1 MPHVLLDNERSSSIM
16 GHDAKDIYVSI
27 SPAGEV
33 VYSRRI
39 TATLYCWMDL
49 QKFPFDEQDC
59 DIILTSCKIG
69 IFKGFKNYRSII
81 F

>member
-1 MPHVLLDNERSSSIM
+1 MGEEQLRSKIWVPHVLLDNERSSAIM
-16 GHDAKDIYVSI
+16 GHDARDIYVSI
-27 SPAGEV
+27 SPNGEV

-59 DIILTSCKIG
+59 DIVLISCE
-69 IFKGFKNYRSII
+69 
-81 F
+81 